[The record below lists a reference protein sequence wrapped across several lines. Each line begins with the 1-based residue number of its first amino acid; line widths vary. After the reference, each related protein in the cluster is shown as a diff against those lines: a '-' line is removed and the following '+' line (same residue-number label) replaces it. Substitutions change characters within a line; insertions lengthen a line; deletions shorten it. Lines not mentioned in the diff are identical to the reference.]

1 MEREKPRTD
10 LHQSEADLT
19 PKQGEVSLL
28 KSQNQGT
35 RRLRMPQKLLVLCLI
50 VICVTLIAV
59 IWITRDS
66 LCELRVRQGTTEIA
80 AILSCLKQR

>member
-1 MEREKPRTD
+1 
-10 LHQSEADLT
+10 
-19 PKQGEVSLL
+19 
-28 KSQNQGT
+28 
-35 RRLRMPQKLLVLCLI
+35 MPQKLLVLCLI

-66 LCELRVRQGTTEIA
+66 LCQLRVRQGTTEIA